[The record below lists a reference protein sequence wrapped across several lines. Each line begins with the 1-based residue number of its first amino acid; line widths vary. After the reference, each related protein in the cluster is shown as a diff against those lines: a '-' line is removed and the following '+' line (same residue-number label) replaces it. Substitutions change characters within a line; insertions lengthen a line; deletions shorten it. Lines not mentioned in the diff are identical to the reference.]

1 MPTSYTS
8 VLKLALP
15 ATGELAGT
23 WGDVVNNN
31 ITQMVEQAITGLA
44 TINTWTAASH
54 TLTTANGTTSESR
67 CAILECSGAPGAAA
81 TVICP
86 AATKLYILKNSITGG
101 YAVTLKTASGTG
113 ISVPNGRTALLYC
126 DGTNVVVGVD
136 YAASLAL
143 GTPLTVANGGT
154 GVATI
159 PANYVPYGNG
169 TSPVQSSINFQFDG
183 TVMRVGNNG
192 LLGGTTNPIIG
203 QTGAAN
209 NYVQGY
215 VYNATNGASSSA
227 DFVAYANN
235 STDAHGWA
243 DMGFTSA
250 AYADATYTITG
261 PNEAYLLGSAPSGST
276 GTGNLVYATDNT
288 GTSNAHQWYVGGF
301 TQAKSAWKMQ
311 LTSTGLQLANALAV
325 AYGGTGLTT
334 TPVNGAIDIGNGT
347 GFTRTTLTAG
357 ANVTITNGAG
367 SITISATSSGGS
379 VTSVNASG
387 GTTGFSFT
395 GGPVT
400 SSGTLTMTGTLN
412 VANGGTGATTLTGL
426 IKGNGTS
433 AMTAAVAGTDY
444 QAAISATGILK
455 GAGSGSVSAA
465 TAGTDYVAP
474 ATATNFT
481 ATQTFTGAT
490 NTLASVLVN
499 AAETTTV
506 SATAATGTINYD
518 VTTQSVLYYTASAS
532 ANWTV
537 NVRASSG
544 TTLNAALATGQS
556 VTFAFLVTQGAT
568 AYFNNAFTVDST
580 PVTPKWQGGT
590 APTAGNPSGIDCY
603 TYTII
608 KTGSATF
615 TVLASLTQYK

>member
-86 AATKLYILKNSITGG
+86 AATKLYILKNSVTGG

-154 GVATI
+154 GLTAPGT
-159 PANYVPYGNG
+159 AGN
-169 TSPVQSSINFQFDG
+169 V
-183 TVMRVGNNG
+183 
-192 LLGGTTNPIIG
+192 
-203 QTGAAN
+203 
-209 NYVQGY
+209 
-215 VYNATNGASSSA
+215 
-227 DFVAYANN
+227 
-235 STDAHGWA
+235 
-243 DMGFTSA
+243 
-250 AYADATYTITG
+250 
-261 PNEAYLLGSAPSGST
+261 
-276 GTGNLVYATDNT
+276 
-288 GTSNAHQWYVGGF
+288 
-301 TQAKSAWKMQ
+301 
-311 LTSTGLQLANALAV
+311 LTS
-325 AYGGTGLTT
+325 
-334 TPVNGAIDIGNGT
+334 NGT
-347 GFTRTTLTAG
+347 GW
-357 ANVTITNGAG
+357 V
-367 SITISATSSGGS
+367 SS
-379 VTSVNASG
+379 T
-387 GTTGFSFT
+387 
-395 GGPVT
+395 PVT
-400 SSGTLTMTGTLN
+400 GASLSANNTWTG
-412 VANGGTGATTLTGL
+412 
-426 IKGNGTS
+426 
-433 AMTAAVAGTDY
+433 
-444 QAAISATGILK
+444 
-455 GAGSGSVSAA
+455 
-465 TAGTDYVAP
+465 
-474 ATATNFT
+474 
-481 ATQTFTGAT
+481 TQTFAGTSSV
-490 NTLASVLVN
+490 LASVLVN

-506 SATAATGTINYD
+506 SATAATGTINFD

-568 AYFNNAFTVDST
+568 AYYNNAFTVDST

-590 APTAGNPSGIDCY
+590 APTAGNASGIDCY
-603 TYTII
+603 TYTVI
-608 KTGSATF
+608 KTGSAAF